1 MSLSERAKDFKRE
14 NDRLALRITE
24 SYGSL
29 LSLSK
34 ISTSEQLMSREAF
47 QMDVAVQSL
56 VTSGEGILRL
66 IHELKL
72 AILLQDVQA
81 MDAEVCTFKRLQPKL
96 IFHRIA
102 SWQSLCV
109 CPEVSSCTL

>member
-1 MSLSERAKDFKRE
+1 MSNLSERAKDFKRE

-29 LSLSK
+29 ISLSK

-56 VTSGEGILRL
+56 VTSGEGLLRL

-81 MDAEVCTFKRLQPKL
+81 MDAEVLYMLCIKNAFTTKL
-96 IFHRIA
+96 LSI
-102 SWQSLCV
+102 
-109 CPEVSSCTL
+109 TLFSP